1 MPSALPLPGPLWAAD
16 PTCRS
21 LSLGAFIPS
30 SEPATKSTCP
40 PFLPQVP
47 SSSGLPPLKTL
58 PLLPHSPD
66 SAPSMWHPPGA
77 PGYLLGFSSSQIQG
91 RVESGLHKVNRK
103 SWRGT
108 VLRGLIFRLEGA
120 WLIALKVWS
129 SQGISRALSTHPGR
143 TEDAAV
149 FPSSGRCGR
158 KPSRCCMSST
168 ARHRPLELFQP
179 SWGMRHKCF
188 VIM

>member
-1 MPSALPLPGPLWAAD
+1 MRCCPSVCASSVAPASRLTAYDCCSVSSTFPISAL
-16 PTCRS
+16 
-21 LSLGAFIPS
+21 
-30 SEPATKSTCP
+30 
-40 PFLPQVP
+40 
-47 SSSGLPPLKTL
+47 
-58 PLLPHSPD
+58 LLPHSPD